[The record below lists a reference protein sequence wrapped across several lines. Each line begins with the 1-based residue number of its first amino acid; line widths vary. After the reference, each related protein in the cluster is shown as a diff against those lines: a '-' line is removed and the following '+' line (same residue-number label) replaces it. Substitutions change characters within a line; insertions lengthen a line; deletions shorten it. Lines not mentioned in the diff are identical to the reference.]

1 MLIHVLILGQDPDAQ
16 VLPAST
22 LRGVVQIERR
32 GDFITTEIPGRNSL
46 RDRQSILAQAT
57 ALGLKL
63 SEDGQDWIPIETNST
78 NIPREGVQTLNV
90 ESEPSPVLPLL
101 GAAAVGMNIGL
112 SLVLMYL
119 LASILGPILLII
131 FFFWLFLMAIGG
143 GPIESMLYILDWL
156 FG

>member
-1 MLIHVLILGQDPDAQ
+1 
-16 VLPAST
+16 
-22 LRGVVQIERR
+22 
-32 GDFITTEIPGRNSL
+32 
-46 RDRQSILAQAT
+46 
-57 ALGLKL
+57 LGLKL

-101 GAAAVGMNIGL
+101 GAAAVGVNIGL

-119 LASILGPILLII
+119 LASILIPILAILI
-131 FFFWLFLMAIGG
+131 FFWLFLMAIGG
-143 GPIESMLYILDWL
+143 GPIESMLYIYDWL

>member
-1 MLIHVLILGQDPDAQ
+1 MILGQDPDAQ
-16 VLPAST
+16 ALPAST

-32 GDFITTEIPGRNSL
+32 GDLITTEIPGRNSL

-101 GAAAVGMNIGL
+101 GAAAVGVNIGL

-119 LASILGPILLII
+119 LASILIPILAILI
-131 FFFWLFLMAIGG
+131 FFWLFLMAIGG
-143 GPIESMLYILDWL
+143 GPIESMLYIYDWF

>member
-1 MLIHVLILGQDPDAQ
+1 MNPRG
-16 VLPAST
+16 LPAST
-22 LRGVVQIERR
+22 RRGVVQIERR
-32 GDFITTEIPGRNSL
+32 GDLITTEIPGRNSL
-46 RDRQSILAQAT
+46 RDRQSIFAQAT

-78 NIPREGVQTLNV
+78 NISREGVQTLNV
-90 ESEPSPVLPLL
+90 ESEPSAVLPLL
-101 GAAAVGMNIGL
+101 GAAAVGVNIGL

-119 LASILGPILLII
+119 LALILGPILVIL

>member
-1 MLIHVLILGQDPDAQ
+1 MILGQDPDAQ
-16 VLPAST
+16 GLPAST

-32 GDFITTEIPGRNSL
+32 GDLITTEIPGRNSL

-78 NIPREGVQTLNV
+78 NISREGVQTLNV

-101 GAAAVGMNIGL
+101 GAAAVGVNIGL

-119 LASILGPILLII
+119 LASILIPILAILI
-131 FFFWLFLMAIGG
+131 FFWLFLMAIGG
-143 GPIESMLYILDWL
+143 GPIESMLYIYDWF